1 MTVFFLG
8 PLLFLAY
15 GLLCLLAPEKHLA
28 FNAWWN
34 RRGRRKW
41 HEQRAYTTPHLRMQ
55 RRWSQQ
61 TSANLWRLRV
71 TGIAF
76 IIGALWVMWEY
87 WRIHR

>member
-1 MTVFFLG
+1 
-8 PLLFLAY
+8 LFVAY

-28 FNAWWN
+28 FNAWLS

-41 HEQRAYTTPHLRMQ
+41 HEDRAYTTPGLRME

-61 TSANLWRLRV
+61 TPANLWRIRV

-76 IIGALWVMWEY
+76 IGMSLLVIWEY
-87 WRIHR
+87 SRFHR